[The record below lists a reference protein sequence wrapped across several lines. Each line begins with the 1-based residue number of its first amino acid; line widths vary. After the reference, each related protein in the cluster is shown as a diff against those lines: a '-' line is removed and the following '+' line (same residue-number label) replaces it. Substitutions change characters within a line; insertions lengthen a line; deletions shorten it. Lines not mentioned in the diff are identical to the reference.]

1 MTTTISPVR
10 ETVVQLDGVGRL
22 FEGVVPTRAL
32 QPTNLTVTAGDF
44 VAISGA
50 SGSGKSTLLSI
61 LGLLDLPSEG
71 TYRLAGC
78 DVSGLRDSDITALR
92 GQLIGFVFQSFHLL
106 NYRSAIENVGLSS
119 LYRHTRRKQ
128 RETAAIDALVRV
140 GLQHRLD
147 ATPATMSGGERQRVA
162 IARAIVNRPAL
173 LLCDE
178 PTGNL
183 DSVNTEQVLTLLDD
197 LNRAD
202 GLTIIVVTHDPN
214 VAGHANRQIV
224 MSDGSSRE
232 VSSGPRLVG
241 R

>member
-1 MTTTISPVR
+1 MTVTINPVR
-10 ETVVQLDGVGRL
+10 ETVVQLEGVGRL
-22 FEGVVPTRAL
+22 FDGVVPTRAL
-32 QPTNLTVTAGDF
+32 QPTNLTVAAGDF

-78 DVSGLRDSDITALR
+78 DVAGLRDSDITALR

-232 VSSGPRLVG
+232 VSNGPRLVG

>member
-1 MTTTISPVR
+1 MTVTINPVR
-10 ETVVQLDGVGRL
+10 ETVVQLEGVGRL
-22 FEGVVPTRAL
+22 FDGVVPTRAL
-32 QPTNLTVTAGDF
+32 QPTNLTVAAGDF

-78 DVSGLRDSDITALR
+78 DVAGLRDSDITALR

>member
-1 MTTTISPVR
+1 MTVTINPVR
-10 ETVVQLDGVGRL
+10 ETVVQLEGVGRL
-22 FEGVVPTRAL
+22 FDGVVPTRAL
-32 QPTNLTVTAGDF
+32 QPTNLTVAAGDF

-78 DVSGLRDSDITALR
+78 DVAGLRDSDITALR

-147 ATPATMSGGERQRVA
+147 ATPSTMSGGERQRVA